1 MIRDYRILIDAHLQG
16 RNPADPELISVEENL
31 ERLVKDRDRAR
42 KEKTKE
48 LHQHIKGL
56 SDMEG

>member
-1 MIRDYRILIDAHLQG
+1 LIT
-16 RNPADPELISVEENL
+16 VEENL
-31 ERLVKDRDRAR
+31 EDLVKDRDRAR
-42 KEKTKE
+42 KQKTKE